1 MGLFNMAKASE
12 ETIRKR
18 KEYYQ
23 RTKEAHFARAA
34 EGRLRTRAKWKEFRS
49 TLACT
54 KCGENHPATLD
65 FHHVI
70 KDNKRSV
77 STLIRNNAFKAAMKE
92 IEEKCIVLCSNC
104 HRKLHDEERNNPDR

>member
-1 MGLFNMAKASE
+1 MGLFNMTKASE

-23 RTKEAHFARAA
+23 RTKDAHIARAA
-34 EGRLRTRAKWKEFRS
+34 TARIRAKERWQGFKS
-49 TLACT
+49 TLACV

-70 KDNKRSV
+70 KENKKNVNKLLTNGAYR
-77 STLIRNNAFKAAMKE
+77 AARKE
-92 IEEKCIVLCSNC
+92 VTEKCIVLCSNC
-104 HRKLHDEERNNPDR
+104 HRKLHYEERQG